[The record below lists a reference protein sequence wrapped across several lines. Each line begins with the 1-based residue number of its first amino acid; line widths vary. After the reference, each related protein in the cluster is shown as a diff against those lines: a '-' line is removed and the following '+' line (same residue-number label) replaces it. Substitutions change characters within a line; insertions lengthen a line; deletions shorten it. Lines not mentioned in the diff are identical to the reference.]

1 VARLEKP
8 DLAEGVSAVEGRIY
22 VAGYDSGLSIIDIS
36 NPRSPRLCATIDTPG
51 YAMGVSTPERASRSG
66 RIPTLHAFVADFD
79 GGFQVVD
86 VTDPRH
92 ATIVGHCALADLAVD
107 LVAVEGRAFVALGEG
122 GLQIIDISNPGSP
135 VVISHLDTP
144 GFASDVAMSGGRALV
159 ADGSALI
166 IIAVSNGHRPKVIE
180 SLPLDAVSVT
190 LAGSS
195 AFVGTR
201 DRRLVVLDV
210 SDSSPATI
218 VGSVSLPDYPRK
230 VVELAHNFALVASG
244 LGGGVIVNISNRDA
258 PTVVGLIQ
266 ATQAAWD
273 VTTTG
278 GTICIAGPKG
288 IELFEIEVTRDLDGL
303 NLHQSLDRPENS
315 LTSSDSRG

>member
-8 DLAEGVSAVEGRIY
+8 DLAEGVSAVGGRIY
-22 VAGYDSGLSIIDIS
+22 VAGYDSGLSVIDIS

-51 YAMGVSTPERASRSG
+51 YAMGVSTPERARSG

-79 GGFQVVD
+79 GGLQVVD

-92 ATIVGHCALADLAVD
+92 PTIVGHCALADLAVD
-107 LVAVEGRAFVALGEG
+107 LVAVEDRAFVALGEG

-144 GFASDVAMSGGRALV
+144 GFALDVAMSGGRALV

-166 IIAVSNGHRPKVIE
+166 IIAVSNAHRPKVIE

-210 SDSSPATI
+210 SDPSSATI

-230 VVELAHNFALVASG
+230 VELVHDFALVASG
-244 LGGGVIVNISNRDA
+244 LGGGVIVNISKRDA

-266 ATQAAWD
+266 TTQAVWD

-288 IELFEIEVTRDLDGL
+288 IELFEIEVTGDLDGL
-303 NLHQSLDRPENS
+303 NLHQSLDRP
-315 LTSSDSRG
+315 